1 MVGEVNVI
9 ATLGPVGAGPSPQ
22 ETDEG
27 AVPVDFAALLDGA
40 AAAMPSEPGTKPVKD
55 AGAAKTLMPV
65 FIAEWC
71 LGGFDASTAVESEQF
86 SGEPVVEADE
96 SSADTDDD
104 DDENS
109 APALVGVMNI
119 DWLLAQPKRMVAAVC
134 SEESG
139 DPAAAEPAAVETAPV
154 AAATSAPVKAAT
166 SEGAPVAT
174 DSKVVAAAF
183 ELPKQA
189 DAKAEVVD
197 RAEPVVEPRT
207 AAVPN
212 VKAERATKAVEA
224 KPSTETPHATAAAAV
239 NVPDAAPVANA
250 VAAAPAA
257 RPTESERPSSDALK
271 SNGAS
276 SRLAKAIERVFGGS
290 EAAPHVKPSS
300 DAGDTAGN
308 NGSTF
313 SSSPHENAAAN
324 VAPALR
330 AAATAGAGPAFTV
343 HVTPEV
349 SKAVEVAA
357 AMVDAP
363 VPTAAHIPEADT
375 VRQLVQTMRMQFRD
389 GIGDAVVRLRPE
401 HLGEVSIS
409 LRVDQQ
415 SVSATVHAEVAAVR
429 QWLESQEASLRSGLA
444 EQGLHLEKFVV
455 REDPQQ
461 QQQQA
466 DQEEARRRNRQA
478 RRQRDNEG
486 EPRFEITV

>member
-22 ETDEG
+22 EADEG
-27 AVPVDFAALLDGA
+27 AASANFAALLDDA
-40 AAAMPSEPGTKPVKD
+40 AAAMPAGPGTKPAKD
-55 AGAAKTLMPV
+55 AGAAKTFTPV

-71 LGGFDASTAVESEQF
+71 LGASDASLSVEQEHF
-86 SGEPVVEADE
+86 SDEPVVEAE
-96 SSADTDDD
+96 GSQADTEDEG
-104 DDENS
+104 DENV
-109 APALVGVMNI
+109 ALALDGVMNI
-119 DWLLAQPKRMVAAVC
+119 DWLLAQPKRMAVAVR
-134 SEESG
+134 SEEG
-139 DPAAAEPAAVETAPV
+139 GEPAAETAPALVAAQAPVKEATAETAPV
-154 AAATSAPVKAAT
+154 V
-166 SEGAPVAT
+166 T
-174 DSKVVAAAF
+174 DSKAVAAAF

-189 DAKAEVVD
+189 DVKAEVVD
-197 RAEPVVEPRT
+197 RAVAEPPS

-212 VKAERATKAVEA
+212 VKAERATKAAEA
-224 KPSTETPHATAAAAV
+224 KPATETAPHVIAAGAANIADAAAVANAAAATQ
-239 NVPDAAPVANA
+239 A
-250 VAAAPAA
+250 V
-257 RPTESERPSSDALK
+257 RPTESERSSSDTQK

-276 SRLAKAIERVFGGS
+276 SRLAKAIERAFGGS
-290 EAAPHVKPSS
+290 EAAPNVKPSS
-300 DAGDTAGN
+300 DAGETAGN

-313 SSSPHENAAAN
+313 SSSSHENAAAN

-330 AAATAGAGPAFTV
+330 ASATTGQAFTV

-357 AMVDAP
+357 AAIEAP
-363 VPTAAHIPEADT
+363 IPTPAHIPEADT

-461 QQQQA
+461 NQQQA
-466 DQEEARRRNRQA
+466 DHEEAQRRNRQA
-478 RRQRDNEG
+478 RRQRDTEG